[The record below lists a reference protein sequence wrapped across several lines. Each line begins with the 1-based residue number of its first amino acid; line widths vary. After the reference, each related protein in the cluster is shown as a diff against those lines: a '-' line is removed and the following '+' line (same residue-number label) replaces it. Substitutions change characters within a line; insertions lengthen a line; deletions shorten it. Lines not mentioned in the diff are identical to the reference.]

1 MTQDEETADHTWSA
15 AWLSAMGEEGRGYAE
30 RLGRGPYYVSRGAV
44 RGLEITAGRAS
55 ASFQHGRQRTQRV
68 VIEVGRLPD
77 HEWEAMVETLAAELR
92 FTAAVADGRLPAE
105 AVPLLD
111 EAGVH
116 LAPTRDEV
124 TESCSCTES
133 GGDPCRHIASV
144 HHALARELDED
155 PFLLL
160 RLRGRDVRT
169 LRAAM
174 RAARTGEDL
183 ATAARSPDAIGID
196 ELEPGDL
203 FTARGD
209 VDGIVLQPRRVED
222 PAWLFEQLGEP
233 PGFDD
238 PLPLEDLIVRAADTA
253 WKIAAGDGAAAADTE
268 LLLTE
273 LRAQRVATP
282 PQLAEALG
290 WDVEV
295 VADALDDLYHDNA
308 VMRMGDGLDAKYR
321 AAS

>member
-1 MTQDEETADHTWSA
+1 MSDHDDHTWGA
-15 AWLSAMGEEGRGYAE
+15 AWLTAMGEQGRGYAD

-44 RGLEITAGRAS
+44 RSLEITSGQAS
-55 ASFQHGRQRTQRV
+55 ANFLHGRQRTQRV
-68 VIEVGRLPD
+68 VLEVEPLPED
-77 HEWEAMVETLAAELR
+77 QWEAMVHALAGELR
-92 FTAAVADGRLPAE
+92 FTAAIADGELPPE

-111 EAGVH
+111 DAGVH
-116 LAPTRDEV
+116 LVPAHGEV
-124 TESCSCTES
+124 TETCNCTES

-144 HHALARELDED
+144 HHAIAQELDGD

-169 LRAAM
+169 LRASL

-183 ATAARSPDAIGID
+183 ATAARSPDAIGIG
-196 ELEPGDL
+196 ELEDTDL
-203 FTARGD
+203 FGARGD
-209 VDGIVLQPRRVED
+209 VDDIVLQPRRVED

-233 PGFDD
+233 PGIDD
-238 PLPLEDLIVRAADTA
+238 SLPLEQLIVRAADTA
-253 WKIAAGDGAAAADTE
+253 WKIAAGDGAEVADTE

-273 LRAQRVATP
+273 LRAQRMSTA

-290 WDVEV
+290 WDVET
-295 VADALDDLYHDNA
+295 VAEALEQLYHDDA